1 MIQLSDILKERIKK
15 VGGGAEL
22 GRLLGGLT
30 GQAIGQ
36 YARGEGM
43 PSLTF
48 AVKWKEVFNEN
59 LIDLIFEV
67 DRNSEIELVVE
78 KYKEEWDKKIKEASI
93 VEEPVPQF
101 ADLRDELI
109 QTQRRLLARKASLIK
124 CMEEK
129 ADLYKIIVENGIKKS

>member
-1 MIQLSDILKERIKK
+1 MRQLSDILKERIKK

-48 AVKWKEVFNEN
+48 AIKWREAFGEN
-59 LIDLIFEV
+59 LISLMFE
-67 DRNSEIELVVE
+67 E
-78 KYKEEWDKKIKEASI
+78 KAVSI
-93 VEEPVPQF
+93 VEEPPEYG
-101 ADLRDELI
+101 DMRDELI
-109 QTQRRLLARKASLIK
+109 EMQRLLLQRKATLIK
-124 CMEEK
+124 CMGEKEE
-129 ADLYKIIVENGIKKS
+129 LYKSIIEHNIKG